1 MAFPDNFKPDEGGAK
16 GNYIL
21 SNLKSGETVKFR
33 IMSEFIT
40 GQSVWG
46 NDKDGKRVCTRV
58 RPNEVMPVSA
68 IGTNNFTGD
77 PERVKQFIAAIA
89 WNYETKQLEIFETD
103 KATIIEPMFE
113 LEMTEE
119 YGDLRGYDVKIA
131 KNGVKTD
138 TTYSVIALPPKK
150 VSKEILEAYNES
162 KIDLNKLYSNEN
174 PFQSEEVDT
183 EAVAED
189 VAKDAPF

>member
-1 MAFPDNFKPDEGGAK
+1 
-16 GNYIL
+16 
-21 SNLKSGETVKFR
+21 
-33 IMSEFIT
+33 
-40 GQSVWG
+40 
-46 NDKDGKRVCTRV
+46 
-58 RPNEVMPVSA
+58 
-68 IGTNNFTGD
+68 
-77 PERVKQFIAAIA
+77 
-89 WNYETKQLEIFETD
+89 
-103 KATIIEPMFE
+103 MFE

-119 YGDLRGYDVKIA
+119 YGDLRGYDVKIV

-138 TTYSVIALPPKK
+138 TTYSVISLPPKK
-150 VSKEILEAYNES
+150 VSKELLEAYNES